1 MALNQTKS
9 LLYLPF
15 LRPFAPPMASTLQRF
30 LSSAVSSDFP
40 SSTSSTSSSPV
51 QSTTSAPEPTSKPR
65 SSPLPY
71 RVVRT
76 PSSKLPIYVHAKSG
90 GTRKET
96 KLRKIEGDIDTL
108 RVQLRDA
115 LQVNDK
121 DININRLTNHIII
134 KVSHEGTPGFP
145 EWTGSDTITGD
156 LANKFQLRD
165 GGNWM
170 LQDSWR
176 NGSSNRGELV

>member
-15 LRPFAPPMASTLQRF
+15 LRPLALPTASTLQRF

-40 SSTSSTSSSPV
+40 STSSTSSSPV
-51 QSTTSAPEPTSKPR
+51 QSTTSAPEPTSKPK

-71 RVVRT
+71 HVVRT

-134 KVSHEGTPGFP
+134 KVSHEGTPEFP
-145 EWTGSDTITGD
+145 ERTGSDIIIRGLT
-156 LANKFQLRD
+156 NKFLLRD